1 MCVTFLSV
9 EGYEHMHMGKNTLR
23 DLVWCEVVARRD
35 DSEAFTK
42 QDITAA
48 VESSARTVHDVLQ
61 TAVEHG
67 LLEKERERQKVDD
80 PRGDRATQWQEVNVY
95 RVAENHEPSDM
106 ATQNPE
112 NGKNPDSTPTP
123 DADES
128 QSTPAESVE
137 TAESESGDGDTPTL
151 EVNLPGGGNPN
162 YAEALP
168 NVGDDRADRLVTA
181 GYSYEDL
188 FNASQ
193 DDLTE
198 VPGIGPKTARK
209 IKVAMVGAALNNCE
223 QDLSRYDLP
232 EMETAAVAD
241 MFNLSEELADDLQ
254 TDIER
259 SQMFG

>member
-1 MCVTFLSV
+1 MA
-9 EGYEHMHMGKNTLR
+9 KNTLR
-23 DLVWCEVVARRD
+23 DLVWCELVARRD
-35 DSEAFTK
+35 NSEAFTK
-42 QDITAA
+42 QDISAA

-67 LLEKERERQKVDD
+67 LLEKKRERQKVDD

-106 ATQNPE
+106 ATQDPV

-123 DADES
+123 DADKNH
-128 QSTPAESVE
+128 STPDDSTEAAES
-137 TAESESGDGDTPTL
+137 GRRDGDTPAL
-151 EVNLPGGGNPN
+151 DVNLPEGGNPN

-188 FNASQ
+188 FNASR
-193 DDLTE
+193 DELTE

-223 QDLSRYDLP
+223 QDLSRHDLP
-232 EMETAAVAD
+232 DMETAAIAD

-254 TDIER
+254 TDIQR

>member
-1 MCVTFLSV
+1 MA
-9 EGYEHMHMGKNTLR
+9 KNTLR

-80 PRGDRATQWQEVNVY
+80 PRGDRATQRQEVNVY

-106 ATQNPE
+106 ATQNPV
-112 NGKNPDSTPTP
+112 NGKNHDSTPTP
-123 DADES
+123 DADKN
-128 QSTPAESVE
+128 QSTRADSAEAV
-137 TAESESGDGDTPTL
+137 ESESGDGDTPTL
-151 EVNLPGGGNPN
+151 DVNLPSGGTPN
-162 YAEALP
+162 YAEFLP
-168 NVGDDRADRLVTA
+168 DVGDDRAGNLIDA

-198 VPGIGPKTARK
+198 VPGIGPKTAVK
-209 IKVAMVGAALNNCE
+209 IKVAMVGAALNHSE
-223 QDLSRYDLP
+223 GDITKDDLP
-232 EMETAAVAD
+232 DMETAAVAD

-254 TDIER
+254 TDIR
-259 SQMFG
+259 HSQMFA